1 MLLLLCVCLT
11 VTRPAA
17 ILLVTSFK
25 GDMLSVSKFIGAA
38 ESYYESGADNSACP
52 ANANYAKSIAN
63 VNDGSNG

>member
-1 MLLLLCVCLT
+1 MQKCQACSRNPEASGPARAEDAAAAVCLT

-38 ESYYESGADNSACP
+38 
-52 ANANYAKSIAN
+52 
-63 VNDGSNG
+63 V